1 MILGAALLSLTACS
15 APGGGSDAGS
25 GAATEVRTVFGADP
39 STFAPAKGTSLDD
52 EVGSRLLFDTLIR
65 RDADGGFVGGLA
77 TEWEATASEASFTIR
92 TDATCADGTA
102 ITPTV
107 VADSLTHF
115 ADPETASSYKGAV
128 FGPGT
133 PTVTADDAANTVT
146 VSLSEPWADLE
157 NGMTLSFAGIVCP
170 AGLAD
175 LDGLAAGSVEGAFSG
190 PYTLTKAEHG
200 ISYVFTSRDDY
211 AAWPEFATP
220 LTGDVPDAVSFTVV
234 SDPGTVANQL
244 STGDI
249 DYATIKNRDIERF
262 SEDTG
267 YRLEAVP
274 FASHYLMFNQRDSSQ
289 FSDRAL
295 REAVAQVIDP
305 AAFMKAST
313 AGLGEVFP
321 TFVNPDLQCALTDG
335 KNLPKLDPAAG
346 GKVLDGVKIRFVGTQ
361 LVGPNGSGN
370 TFIQEALRAAGADVT
385 LDNLDNSSWA
395 TKITQEP
402 DSWDISVMVDLNV
415 IGTATAALGKI
426 TGDPIEDGGRSFTA
440 SKNTEAVEALTQA
453 MVADTVEGKCQSLEA
468 AQAAVL
474 QAVDV
479 FPLGSGAASVI
490 SDKNTSVRTFSGM
503 LDPATVRVEN

>member
-1 MILGAALLSLTACS
+1 MRKIGGVILGAALLSLTACS
-15 APGGGSDAGS
+15 GGAPATGGSGEES
-25 GAATEVRTVFGADP
+25 AAVRTVFGADP

-65 RDADGGFVGGLA
+65 RDADGSFVGGLA
-77 TEWEATASEASFTIR
+77 TDWSATASEASFTIR
-92 TDATCADGTA
+92 KDATCADGTA

-107 VADSLTHF
+107 VAESLRHF

-133 PTVTADDAANTVT
+133 PTVTADDDTDSVT

-157 NGMTLSFAGIVCP
+157 NGMTLSFSGIVCP

-175 LDGLAAGSVEGAFSG
+175 LDGLAAGTVEGAFSG
-190 PYTLTKAEHG
+190 PYTLSKAEHG
-200 ISYVFTSRDDY
+200 ISYVFSGRDDY
-211 AAWPEFATP
+211 DAWPEFATP
-220 LTGDVPDAVSFTVV
+220 LTGKAPSEVSFTVV

-262 SEDTG
+262 SEDQG
-267 YRLEAVP
+267 FHLQPVP
-274 FASHYLMFNQRDSSQ
+274 FASHYVMFNQRDSNA
-289 FSDRAL
+289 FSDRKL

-321 TFVNPDLQCALTDG
+321 TFVNPELQCALTDG
-335 KNLPKLDPAAG
+335 KSLPKLDPAAG
-346 GKVLDGVKIRFVGTQ
+346 GKVLNGVKIRFVGTQ

-426 TGDPIEDGGRSFTA
+426 TGAPD
-440 SKNTEAVEALTQA
+440 
-453 MVADTVEGKCQSLEA
+453 
-468 AQAAVL
+468 
-474 QAVDV
+474 
-479 FPLGSGAASVI
+479 
-490 SDKNTSVRTFSGM
+490 
-503 LDPATVRVEN
+503 